1 MLGEDN
7 MDDHSLEKHG
17 ILMMAATMAAN
28 FFNYLFQ
35 LSMGRLLSLE
45 DYGILYSLL
54 SLVYIINVGGGAI
67 QTSVAR
73 YASKLKAH
81 RQYGKI
87 KYLWDFSTRSTL
99 MLGVVMFLLVCLLS
113 PFIAQFL
120 NIGNIWYVVLLAFYL
135 LFSFA
140 MPANQG
146 LLMGLQNFWAFGISN
161 ASWALLKLLL
171 GIILVFIGFGI
182 YGGLLA
188 PSIANIT
195 VFLVTLVFIRHVVKT
210 KPKKFDLKGVY
221 SYSGLALLAGFSFTS
236 MLYVNV
242 ILVKHFLDP
251 TSAGAFSALAVLG
264 QIVFFAPSGIAL
276 AMFPKTSESFEKNK
290 GHLSILLKALLY
302 TILISGFVVLLFLL
316 FPKPIAEI
324 MFGDKSLTI
333 VPYMFEYGI
342 AMFLFSIV
350 SLLLSYSLSIH
361 KTKVAYLMLLALAA
375 EILLLSVLH
384 SSIADITNGMLISG
398 ITATILML
406 FYLK

>member
-1 MLGEDN
+1 MEDH
-7 MDDHSLEKHG
+7 DLTKHS
-17 ILMMAATMAAN
+17 IIMMTATMAAN

-35 LSMGRLLSLE
+35 LAMGRLLSLE

-54 SLVYIINVGGGAI
+54 SLVYIINVGGTAI
-67 QTSVAR
+67 QTSIGR
-73 YASKLKAH
+73 YTSKLKTH
-81 RQYGKI
+81 GEYGKI
-87 KYLWDFSTRSTL
+87 KYLWDLSTRSTL

-113 PFIAQFL
+113 PLIAQFF
-120 NIGNIWYVVLLAFYL
+120 NISNTWYIILLASYL

-146 LLMGLQNFWAFGISN
+146 LLMGLQKFWAFGLST

-171 GIILVFIGFGI
+171 GVILVFIGFGI

-188 PSIANIT
+188 PSVANIT

-210 KPKKFDLKGVY
+210 KPKKFDLRGVY

-242 ILVKHFLDP
+242 ILTKHFLDP

-302 TILISGFVVLLFLL
+302 TIIISGFVVLLFLL

-324 MFGDKSLTI
+324 MFGDKSAAI
-333 VPYMFEYGI
+333 IPYMFEYGV
-342 AMFLFSIV
+342 AMFLFAV
-350 SLLLSYSLSIH
+350 VNLLVNYSLSIH
-361 KTKVAYLMLLALAA
+361 KTRVAYVIFLALLMEVSLMSIFHSGISNITHSMLLSGAVAV
-375 EILLLSVLH
+375 ILIIFS
-384 SSIADITNGMLISG
+384 
-398 ITATILML
+398 
-406 FYLK
+406 LKWRRQ